1 MRRYSHGWVNCLK
14 KEKKISSH
22 QGSLEKDTDVK
33 KTTFSFVYTMCDL
46 VQISLPMWLSEGS
59 YHDEY
64 TGSLIISKVNNLT
77 V

>member
-1 MRRYSHGWVNCLK
+1 MGQLFK
-14 KEKKISSH
+14 KGKENLHI
-22 QGSLEKDTDVK
+22 